1 LRQSERRFLPRVNIE
16 MPMRLRHATE
26 ASPEQACQTINVS
39 MLGAYFSAEVAPKVG
54 DLVQVLIELPK
65 KVTGKQTAHYCFT
78 ARVVHVEP
86 DRSVSGTNGVGV
98 NFYSYERLEQ
108 SKRRRIGNA

>member
-1 LRQSERRFLPRVNIE
+1 VRQSERRFLPRVNIE
-16 MPMRLRHATE
+16 IPMRLRHATE

-39 MLGAYFSAEVAPKVG
+39 VMGAYFSVDVAPKVG
-54 DLVQVLIELPK
+54 ELVQVLIELPK

-78 ARVVHVEP
+78 AKVIHVEQ
-86 DRSVSGTNGVGV
+86 DRPVPRKNGVGV

-108 SKRRRIGNA
+108 SKRRRD

>member
-16 MPMRLRHATE
+16 IPMRFRHATE

-39 MLGAYFSAEVAPKVG
+39 VLGAYFSVEVAPKVG
-54 DLVQVLIELPK
+54 ELVQVWIELPET
-65 KVTGKQTAHYCFT
+65 VTGKQVARYRFT
-78 ARVVHVEP
+78 ARVIHVEP
-86 DRSVSGTNGVGV
+86 DRPVPRKNGVGV

-108 SKRRRIGNA
+108 PQRQ

>member
-1 LRQSERRFLPRVNIE
+1 
-16 MPMRLRHATE
+16 MRLRSARK
-26 ASPEQACQTINVS
+26 ANPEYACETINVS
-39 MLGAYFSAEVAPKVG
+39 MLGAYFSVGVAPKIG
-54 DLVQVLIELPK
+54 ELVQVLIELPK

-86 DRSVSGTNGVGV
+86 DRTVPGKKGVGV

-108 SKRRRIGNA
+108 SKERD

>member
-1 LRQSERRFLPRVNIE
+1 
-16 MPMRLRHATE
+16 
-26 ASPEQACQTINVS
+26 

-54 DLVQVLIELPK
+54 DLVRVIIELPQ

-78 ARVVHVEP
+78 ARVIHVEAGRP
-86 DRSVSGTNGVGV
+86 LSGGNGVGV

-108 SKRRRIGNA
+108 SKDRD